1 MATFSCISTTL
12 WFHQSSLNINFCGFH
27 CSVDP
32 WNYMFI
38 EVPTLM
44 TYRTDRT
51 VVHEFMYPW
60 KWNWNFLN
68 PRKLVPANIDETT
81 MSDYYLTLSHFLK
94 TSSWNSKNLSLI
106 GWEFTGRDRKWVKGS
121 FRRTESTI
129 TSIRVLAETT
139 PFLSGPVITEINK
152 LPECFS
158 CSHFKTFL

>member
-1 MATFSCISTTL
+1 MYFCY
-12 WFHQSSLNINFCGFH
+12 CGFINLRWTSVFVDFIVQSIH
-27 CSVDP
+27 EITCSLKYQL
-32 WNYMFI
+32 WW
-38 EVPTLM
+38 
-44 TYRTDRT
+44 RTDRT

-139 PFLSGPVITEINK
+139 PFLSGPVITEINT

-158 CSHFKTFL
+158 RSHFQTFL

>member
-1 MATFSCISTTL
+1 MATFSCISTTVVSSIFVEHQFL
-12 WFHQSSLNINFCGFH
+12 WISLFSRSMKLHVHWSTNSDDISYWQDRC
-27 CSVDP
+27 P
-32 WNYMFI
+32 WIY
-38 EVPTLM
+38 VSL
-44 TYRTDRT
+44 
-51 VVHEFMYPW
+51 

-158 CSHFKTFL
+158 RSHFKTFL